1 MKNIDRRNFLKSSLI
16 AGVGLAVLPSLAK
29 GATKLSGS
37 ALPDIASITGTD
49 HFQITIDAIEAIGGI
64 SKFIPR
70 GSKVGLLINA
80 PGWWTK
86 PGSYTHTEVVLATVK
101 LLNDA
106 GVTDICYL
114 IDPAAEFY
122 SRSPLSEKYSSL
134 TSSIK
139 KSSGNYVEVD
149 VPNAVKVKKAK
160 VIKELLDVDKL
171 INIPINKQH
180 SGVTYTGCLKNM
192 MGACSGDTNKTFH
205 QSISKDVEDVEYL
218 SQCIVDI
225 NHIRKQDLCIMDATE
240 VLKTNGPFGPGEI
253 AKINKVFAG
262 STPIAMDAYGCTL
275 LDYRPQDIR
284 TNVLASEQGF
294 GSYDLKK
301 YTIFEKE

>member
-16 AGVGLAVLPSLAK
+16 AGVGLAILPSLAK
-29 GATKLSGS
+29 GASKLSN
-37 ALPDIASITGTD
+37 ATLPDIASITGTD
-49 HFQITIDAIEAIGGI
+49 RFQITIDAIEAIGGI

-122 SRSPLSEKYSSL
+122 SRSPLSEKYNSL

-139 KSSGNYVEVD
+139 KCSGNFVEVD

-160 VIKELLDVDKL
+160 VIKELLEVDKL

-180 SGVTYTGCLKNM
+180 SGVMFTGCLKNM

-205 QSISKDVEDVEYL
+205 QSVSKDVEDVEYL
-218 SQCIVDI
+218 AQCIVDI
-225 NHIRKQDLCIMDATE
+225 NHIRKQDLCITDATE

-253 AKINKVFAG
+253 AKLNKVFAG
-262 STPIAMDAYGCTL
+262 TIPVAMDAYGCTL

-284 TNVLASEQGF
+284 TTVLASEQGL

-301 YTIFEKE
+301 YNIFEKE